1 MPSGAWVARS
11 QLEDHFSAP
20 KGAPT
25 VFAFWN
31 KAEVQLTLRA
41 LRSPGAGAAFKEGR
55 SFFIS
60 VWSPDVEVPSAQT
73 TTLVQPQGWLPS
85 LEGMGQGA
93 EEEVPKDLGPWLPLS
108 PSDVVANNLGG
119 SGPERSAPELRYA
132 NAASLWGHT
141 VDVVLRARSAYQ
153 PASVQ
158 LNGRQVGAVAVN
170 VALGTAVQLELRV
183 ESKGGS
189 AADLAWLFLL
199 VYDVEDPF
207 YGLSSAGEV
216 LVSGVQAVRFPG
228 HHWRDLGPAEA
239 FRPPAGAS
247 PLLAL
252 RGGSVNLTL
261 RALAGQGNS
270 IGSQGRSFFLALR
283 APQLLPDGRAER
295 RSSTQAPHVA
305 RLPGLMRG
313 AVTTTA
319 PEAQWV
325 RQPLVQGYLGPNF
338 ALEPSKVVINNL
350 GGMGPSRGPPE
361 LRWLG
366 AAVHRSEPLDVVL
379 TASSSYH
386 PADAQLNG
394 RQGPF
399 PGAAVSV
406 AAGTTVRLHLAFNSD
421 NWGIEET
428 RAARWWRCRGCTCRS
443 SRRRRTAAR
452 RWWRAPRASPF
463 GTAPGCHPRA
473 RRCGSQR
480 VPKAPRRPSAAAA
493 RWTSPCRREAPPAAP
508 SSSPS
513 APLT

>member
-93 EEEVPKDLGPWLPLS
+93 EEEAKTSDHGCRSAQATPL
-108 PSDVVANNLGG
+108 DQMRGG
-119 SGPERSAPELRYA
+119 SSQRR
-132 NAASLWGHT
+132 NRQAAIDPSQ
-141 VDVVLRARSAYQ
+141 VLRARSAYQ

-228 HHWRDLGPAEA
+228 HHWRDLEPAEA

-261 RALAGQGNS
+261 RALVGQGNS

-493 RWTSPCRREAPPAAP
+493 RWTSPCRRKAPPAAP